1 MPKNSD
7 AEELRRGRK
16 ERPVPTG
23 VHIRDA
29 REQLFAAAERVLLR
43 DGPNALT
50 SRAVTAEAGVAKG
63 VLHRHF
69 ADFDTFIVELMRDR
83 VSRIELQ
90 GAALLE
96 AAGTGTVAGNLT
108 GALTDLFGSIAMSIV
123 ALVIFRDDLR
133 IRLREEGL
141 GRLPVLTQGVAM
153 IRAYLTAERDL
164 GRIAAG
170 ADIDTIGLTLTGSG
184 HLLFADLF
192 AEGNGAERAASAIE
206 EMVASVLAGATA
218 ADRALCPSRGDDSP

>member
-1 MPKNSD
+1 MEGKNPYLDYSPEAVFNRKIERD
-7 AEELRRGRK
+7 LDSYVNWVIENFKRR
-16 ERPVPTG
+16 EW
-23 VHIRDA
+23 
-29 REQLFAAAERVLLR
+29 
-43 DGPNALT
+43 
-50 SRAVTAEAGVAKG
+50 
-63 VLHRHF
+63 
-69 ADFDTFIVELMRDR
+69 
-83 VSRIELQ
+83 
-90 GAALLE
+90 
-96 AAGTGTVAGNLT
+96 
-108 GALTDLFGSIAMSIV
+108 
-123 ALVIFRDDLR
+123 
-133 IRLREEGL
+133 
-141 GRLPVLTQGVAM
+141 VAM